1 MSGDAIG
8 MLGPGGG
15 WGIPI
20 APPTLMITV
29 GGIATKP
36 RYLNGQLEPRE
47 LLELIIFFD
56 HDIVDGAPAARF
68 ARRLAELVEAAEGL
82 DTVSWAGHESEA
94 LGAG

>member
-36 RYLNGQLEPRE
+36 RYLNGQLDRRE
-47 LLELIIFFD
+47 LLDLTISVD
-56 HDIVDGAPAARF
+56 QDIVDGAPGRSL
-68 ARRLAELVEAAEGL
+68 RSPTR
-82 DTVSWAGHESEA
+82 
-94 LGAG
+94 GAGGGCGGT

>member
-1 MSGDAIG
+1 
-8 MLGPGGG
+8 
-15 WGIPI
+15 
-20 APPTLMITV
+20 MITV

-47 LLELIIFFD
+47 LLELTISFD

-82 DTVSWAGHESEA
+82 DTVSWAGPCE
-94 LGAG
+94 